1 MAEIQTERCRL
12 SIDVGLEERRRIK
25 MSAAIHNETIRDY
38 VLKAV
43 MERLQ
48 YDSEHTEL
56 LLSMNRDTDPVLAD
70 LWNNEK
76 DSAYDKL

>member
-12 SIDVGLEERRRIK
+12 SIDVGLKERRRIK

-48 YDSEHTEL
+48 QDSKDTDS
-56 LLSMNRDTDPVLAD
+56 LLSMNRDADPVLAD

>member
-1 MAEIQTERCRL
+1 
-12 SIDVGLEERRRIK
+12 

-48 YDSEHTEL
+48 QDSKHTDS
-56 LLSMNRDTDPVLAD
+56 LLSMNGDADPVLAN

>member
-1 MAEIQTERCRL
+1 MTRMQAERCRL
-12 SIDVGLEERRRIK
+12 SIDVGPEDRRRIK
-25 MSAAIHNETIRDY
+25 LSAAIHNETIRDY

-43 MERLQ
+43 MERLRN
-48 YDSEHTEL
+48 DLEHTEL
-56 LLSMNRDTDPVLAD
+56 LSMTGYADPVLAN

>member
-1 MAEIQTERCRL
+1 MAEIQVERCRL
-12 SIDVGLEERRRIK
+12 SIDVGPEDRRRIK

-48 YDSEHTEL
+48 QDSKHTDS
-56 LLSMNRDTDPVLAD
+56 LLSMNGDADPILAN